1 MSLTLVVIKYFG
13 VFKCVRDNH
22 IQNLVETKFVIFEF
36 LLQRLLMGEQLQ
48 SERVSVSKSYWFCI
62 KDLKIKVFI
71 CNHFETC
78 ELVVDMNIT

>member
-48 SERVSVSKSYWFCI
+48 SERVSFPCRKVIGFA
-62 KDLKIKVFI
+62 LKI
-71 CNHFETC
+71 
-78 ELVVDMNIT
+78 